1 MNDLQVAGG
10 VSSLPPP
17 YVPDSESGVWHR
29 FPLQDKRGKQWGVLA
44 FQSGARK
51 TTSIPLFYEDDTI
64 HGSFETD
71 VNKGDSMRSVTVKVE
86 GSVITGTMADDR
98 VRFLKLSTC
107 LWSHK
112 TAPLPIGCGF
122 WSFSLPLPNEVT
134 VTTSGQPS
142 TFRMP
147 ESFLERHTRVTVL
160 YEISVAVS
168 RAMFRSDSNF
178 KTRFRYVPCTRPDPP
193 SALRQRAYRLNRPL
207 LGPTDDRQGWETSA
221 PALARG
227 HAFRTRD
234 AVVRCTL
241 SLPRPLC
248 YTRGSVIPC
257 WLTLTSGDVEALEL
271 YAPDALSVH
280 LHRCVCWQ
288 SASTPVQHTV
298 GGKTSVTAVARA
310 VWWQRVDDMY
320 TRTMEGELRVPA
332 DLVSSSAMGTFSI
345 SYTVE
350 LGPPDSVG
358 FAPVDRDD
366 GTSLISMPVEV
377 VTMYATDASR
387 PIAYA
392 PPSYENFTPQNVA
405 GPSEGVVYTHPG
417 GVNMGRA

>member
-71 VNKGDSMRSVTVKVE
+71 VDKGDSMRSVTVKVE

-98 VRFLKLSTC
+98 
-107 LWSHK
+107 
-112 TAPLPIGCGF
+112 
-122 WSFSLPLPNEVT
+122 VT

-168 RAMFRSDSNF
+168 RAMFRSDS
-178 KTRFRYVPCTRPDPP
+178 KRA
-193 SALRQRAYRLNRPL
+193 SATCRVHAQTLPRLSDNAHTGSIAPL

-271 YAPDALSVH
+271 YAAPDAPLVRPS
-280 LHRCVCWQ
+280 
-288 SASTPVQHTV
+288 STLWAA
-298 GGKTSVTAVARA
+298 KTSVTAIARA

-358 FAPVDRDD
+358 FAPVDRD
-366 GTSLISMPVEV
+366 GN
-377 VTMYATDASR
+377 
-387 PIAYA
+387 IAD
-392 PPSYENFTPQNVA
+392 
-405 GPSEGVVYTHPG
+405 
-417 GVNMGRA
+417 